1 MFGQTGFI
9 DRESKIKDARKKEK
23 SYLTAFIVETESKSK
38 RGPEIE
44 HSKIKHTKKPNEE
57 KSQKSR

>member
-23 SYLTAFIVETESKSK
+23 SYLTAFIVETESKS
-38 RGPEIE
+38 EIE
-44 HSKIKHTKKPNEE
+44 HSKIKHTKKTNEE